1 MKKSHVSVL
10 VALLLLF
17 SLCLT
22 ACGGKTAGS
31 PAASEAP
38 AAAAAASTAPEAP
51 AAEPAQEA
59 EAPAAAEKTAEQA
72 TEPAAPV
79 ETAEG
84 ADASL
89 PIRIMTL
96 NGTTGF
102 GMAGLIADSNTENA
116 GQNYSFTVET
126 DASNVTAALVSGSCD
141 IAALPTNAASALYN
155 KTGGGVQ
162 VLALNTR
169 GVLYVVSDGT
179 VSVEKFADLDG
190 QTVFAPAQNPSFIF
204 GYLCQANDLTV
215 SIDNTYAQPAELN
228 TAVAAGNVHL
238 AVLPEPM
245 VTVAC
250 SQNSDLQVVLDLTEE
265 WDRVAEPGS
274 LVQGCVVVRTEFAE
288 AHPEEVKAF
297 LKDYE
302 ASVAL
307 LTDDPASA
315 AQKIEETS
323 IFAKAA
329 VAQKA
334 IPHCNVCFV
343 TGEEMQAQLSAF
355 LEIMFEAA
363 PQSIGGAVPGPDFY
377 CILQ

>member
-1 MKKSHVSVL
+1 MKKSRITAA
-10 VALLLLF
+10 ALLLLF
-17 SLCLT
+17 CLFLT
-22 ACGGKTAGS
+22 ACGGKTSGSPAAS

-38 AAAAAASTAPEAP
+38 AAEAAPSAAPEKADAQEEPTAPEAVRESAEEP
-51 AAEPAQEA
+51 GVVAEP
-59 EAPAAAEKTAEQA
+59 
-72 TEPAAPV
+72 
-79 ETAEG
+79 
-84 ADASL
+84 DALL
-89 PIRIMTL
+89 PIRVMTL

-102 GMAGLIADSNTENA
+102 GLAGLIAESNA
-116 GQNYSFTVET
+116 GNTAQNYSFTVET
-126 DASNVTAALVSGSCD
+126 DASNVTAALVNGSCD

-155 KTGGGVQ
+155 KTEGGVQ
-162 VLALNTR
+162 ALALNTR
-169 GVLYVVSDGT
+169 GVLYVLSDGT
-179 VSVEKFADLDG
+179 VPVESFADLNG
-190 QTVFAPAQNPSFIF
+190 QTVYVPAQNPSFIF
-204 GYLCQANDLTV
+204 GFLCSANDISV

-228 TAVAAGNVHL
+228 AAVAAGQVHL

-250 SQNSDLQVVLDLTEE
+250 SQNNDLQIVLDLTEE

-274 LVQGCVVVRTEFAE
+274 LVQGCVVVRTEFAKE
-288 AHPEEVKAF
+288 HPEEVLAF

-307 LTDDPASA
+307 LTDDPAAA
-315 AQKIEETS
+315 AQKIEETG

-334 IPHCNVCFV
+334 IPHCNICFV
-343 TGEEMQAQLSAF
+343 TGAEMQAQLSAF
-355 LEIMFEAA
+355 LEIMGETV